1 MKLNRNSF
9 GVALG
14 VLIVVGIVTPLLFA
28 LKERKE
34 CDQVIFLEGEL
45 SRDIR
50 NVEYENYG
58 QITRIYY
65 CDGTQED
72 IPTRRVIKV
81 VYK

>member
-1 MKLNRNSF
+1 MKLKI
-9 GVALG
+9 ALG
-14 VLIVVGIVTPLLFA
+14 ILIVVGIVTPLLFT

-45 SRDIR
+45 SKDIR
-50 NVEYENYG
+50 DVDYYNYG

-65 CDGTQED
+65 CDGTKED
-72 IPTRRVIKV
+72 VPTRRVIKV

>member
-1 MKLNRNSF
+1 MKLKI
-9 GVALG
+9 ALG
-14 VLIVVGIVTPLLFA
+14 ILIVVGIVTPLLFA

-50 NVEYENYG
+50 NVDYIYYG
-58 QITRIYY
+58 SITRIYY

-72 IPTRRVIKV
+72 VPTTKVIKV

>member
-1 MKLNRNSF
+1 MKLKI
-9 GVALG
+9 ALG
-14 VLIVVGIVTPLLFA
+14 VLIVWIVGIVTPLLFT
-28 LKERKE
+28 LNERKE

-50 NVEYENYG
+50 YVNYYNYG

-72 IPTRRVIKV
+72 VPTRRVIKV

>member
-1 MKLNRNSF
+1 MKLKI
-9 GVALG
+9 ALG
-14 VLIVVGIVTPLLFA
+14 VLIVVITTLPLLY
-28 LKERKE
+28 LSSKENKE

-50 NVEYENYG
+50 DVNYYNYG
-58 QITRIYY
+58 QITRINY

-72 IPTRRVIKV
+72 VPTTRVIKV